1 MPESIAAP
9 RLETPRR
16 RVAAGSVAIGG
27 GQTGVY
33 PMASPG
39 GWRIIGRT
47 PLRLFEPDADPPV
60 LLRMGDHV
68 RFVPLAKGIV

>member
-1 MPESIAAP
+1 LPESIAAP

-16 RVAAGSVAIGG
+16 RVPAGSVAIGG
-27 GQTGVY
+27 QQTGVY
-33 PMASPG
+33 PIASPG

-47 PLRLFEPDADPPV
+47 PLRLFDPDADPPV

-68 RFVPLAKGIV
+68 RFVAKGSL